1 MVPIIWAFGSMLI
14 VMIVLS
20 FLPIGFTMKGKVLI
34 VLVSFVLALGGIAAA
49 LVVPLWE
56 TALMLIALIFFA
68 SYIMEK
74 RIGGALRFKEV
85 VEDLNDDYEAPVSIA
100 TVEKAND
107 KESLELQVLE
117 VVEPFTMNLS
127 ETNTL
132 VEQPIMEIDN
142 QSENNILDSELSF
155 LLERKPEEEVDEP
168 TKDSHQEI
176 GYLSEI
182 ESLLAFETEKVAE
195 DFEDLHAEIK
205 DFSKNDLQKLTD
217 QLNNGADSLDDSL
230 FDFLVAAREVASEK
244 EDILEEIK
252 PKEKLIL
259 QK

>member
-1 MVPIIWAFGSMLI
+1 MLI

-20 FLPIGFTMKGKVLI
+20 FIPIGFTVKGKVLI

-85 VEDLNDDYEAPVSIA
+85 VEDLNDEYEAPVSIS
-100 TVEKAND
+100 TVEMAND

-117 VVEPFTMNLS
+117 VVDPFTMNLS
-127 ETNTL
+127 ETSKL
-132 VEQPIMEIDN
+132 VEQPILEIDN
-142 QSENNILDSELSF
+142 QNENNILDSEISF
-155 LLERKPEEEVDEP
+155 LLERKPEEEVDKP
-168 TKDSHQEI
+168 TKESHQEI
-176 GYLSEI
+176 GYLSDI
-182 ESLLAFETEKVAE
+182 ESLLALEAEKRVE
-195 DFEDLHAEIK
+195 DVEDLHVEIR
-205 DFSKNDLQKLTD
+205 DFSKSDQQNLTD
-217 QLNNGADSLDDSL
+217 QLNDEADPLDDSL
-230 FDFLVAAREVASEK
+230 FDFLLAEREVASEK